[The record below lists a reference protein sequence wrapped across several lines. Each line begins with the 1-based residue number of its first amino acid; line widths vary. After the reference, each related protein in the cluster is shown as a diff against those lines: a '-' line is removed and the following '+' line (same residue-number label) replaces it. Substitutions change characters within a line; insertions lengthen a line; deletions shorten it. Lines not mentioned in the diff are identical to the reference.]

1 MGPLYRINRMM
12 CSAEGVTVFAF
23 GADDILAD
31 YCLEDSDA
39 PSLWN
44 DRSAQM
50 LARFLTESTQ
60 AAFCLCGENT
70 PQVLSYFSP
79 VERR

>member
-1 MGPLYRINRMM
+1 MM

-50 LARFLTESTQ
+50 LARFSLRAPRPPFASVVKIR
-60 AAFCLCGENT
+60 
-70 PQVLSYFSP
+70 PKW
-79 VERR
+79 